1 VGHRGVLG
9 SDGGPGGS
17 ASRSPTAVRTGRS
30 ASGAASCSGVRTSTP
45 GSQRSGPAPEPLA
58 PVAGRHASAAAG
70 RTRAPR
76 AGKPR
81 PAADRTRRP
90 GHGTHR
96 RPAGPGVPGRPVH
109 RDPGPPQAAPA
120 DRHLVQAR
128 AAGHHPGWAGGR
140 RPGETGPGS
149 PEAAVLLVG
158 VEQYGEPAAR
168 LTGPAVRLRRQVAEQ
183 GGGGPGAGPAL
194 PCSRPSA
201 TSPAPGGNDQA
212 VASSPQGVVSTQAP
226 GVHQGP
232 GRPPASPTGSATAP
246 RVGVGAAGR
255 GPPPGPGGDGPAP
268 GRRPAEPLLRDGRL
282 GPAVVEAGP
291 AGAADLCPPSPCAT
305 SCINRR

>member
-30 ASGAASCSGVRTSTP
+30 ASGAASCGGVRTPTP

-128 AAGHHPGWAGGR
+128 AAGHHPGRAGGR

-168 LTGPAVRLRRQVAEQ
+168 LTVRLRRQVAEQ

-194 PCSRPSA
+194 PCSRPCPDVQ
-201 TSPAPGGNDQA
+201 PAVRDVPGAGRER
-212 VASSPQGVVSTQAP
+212 
-226 GVHQGP
+226 P
-232 GRPPASPTGSATAP
+232 GR
-246 RVGVGAAGR
+246 RLVAAGR
-255 GPPPGPGGDGPAP
+255 GVHASARRPPGAGTPAGEPHRERDRASRRRRCGRPRPASRSGWRRPGSRASTGGATPP
-268 GRRPAEPLLRDGRL
+268 GRPARACGRR
-282 GPAVVEAGP
+282 GRAGRGGGSVP
-291 AGAADLCPPSPCAT
+291 SITLC
-305 SCINRR
+305 N